1 MIELRKETIY
11 VEGDHGRLAMTY
23 TLQAEPAGALG
34 LEYGITVCD
43 RSSGTSITI
52 QDITNQPLQARA
64 LFEKLV
70 AGVHREEA
78 TNGDY
83 LSGPAYHRGHQACGG
98 AVDQ

>member
-1 MIELRKETIY
+1 
-11 VEGDHGRLAMTY
+11 MTY

-52 QDITNQPLQARA
+52 QDITNQPLQARS

-70 AGVHREEA
+70 AG
-78 TNGDY
+78 
-83 LSGPAYHRGHQACGG
+83 
-98 AVDQ
+98 AVTTLTFRDVVEDFLAAG

>member
-23 TLQAEPAGALG
+23 TLQARTCRGAWAGIRL
-34 LEYGITVCD
+34 TVCD

-70 AGVHREEA
+70 AG
-78 TNGDY
+78 
-83 LSGPAYHRGHQACGG
+83 
-98 AVDQ
+98 AVTTLTFRDVVEDFLAAG

>member
-23 TLQAEPAGALG
+23 TLQAEPAGAFG

-43 RSSGTSITI
+43 RGSGTSVTI
-52 QDITNQPLQARA
+52 QDITNQPLQARE

-70 AGVHREEA
+70 AG
-78 TNGDY
+78 
-83 LSGPAYHRGHQACGG
+83 
-98 AVDQ
+98 AVTTLTFRDVVEDFLAAG